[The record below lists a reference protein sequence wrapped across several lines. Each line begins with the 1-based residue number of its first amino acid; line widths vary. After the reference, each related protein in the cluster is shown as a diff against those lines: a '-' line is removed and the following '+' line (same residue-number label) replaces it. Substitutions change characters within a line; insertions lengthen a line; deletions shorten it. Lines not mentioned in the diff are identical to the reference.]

1 MDQASAPSRS
11 RGLTGLRIS
20 FRCFKPAYTPEVNP
34 IERFWKHLKTP
45 YSGKPLR
52 ISNLYVSEVNT
63 VLSEMTTDVI
73 RSVTGWEFITNA
85 VLSASSN

>member
-1 MDQASAPSRS
+1 
-11 RGLTGLRIS
+11 
-20 FRCFKPAYTPEVNP
+20 
-34 IERFWKHLKTP
+34 
-45 YSGKPLR
+45 
-52 ISNLYVSEVNT
+52 